1 MKTEKN
7 MLLAFALNL
16 LFAAAEFAGGL
27 WSGSVAIVSDA
38 IHDLGDALSI
48 GIACALERKSRRQPD
63 EYYTYGYARFSVLGG
78 AITTLILIVGS
89 VVVII
94 HAVERI
100 IHPVPVHYDGMLLL
114 AVFGVVVN
122 FAAAWLTREGDSLNQ
137 RAVNLHMLEDVLGWL
152 VILVGALVMRW
163 TDCLLLDPILSIG
176 TALFILLHAI
186 KNAAQVLD
194 LFLLR
199 TPRDLRCVDVKRHL
213 QSLDGVI
220 DVHHLHLWSL
230 DGQHHCATLHAVV
243 EGDAVAI
250 KEQVRQELRKHGI
263 IHVVLEVETPEE
275 RCGYRECRTLT
286 DRVPA
291 HHHHH

>member
-7 MLLAFALNL
+7 MVLAFVLNL
-16 LFAAAEFAGGL
+16 LFAAVEFAGGL

-48 GIACALERKSRRQPD
+48 GVACALERKSHRQPD
-63 EYYTYGYARFSVLGG
+63 EKYTYGYTRFSVLGG

-152 VILVGALVMRW
+152 VILVGALVMHW
-163 TDCLLLDPILSIG
+163 TDCLLLDPVLSIG
-176 TALFILLHAI
+176 TALFILLHAM
-186 KNAAQVLD
+186 KNGVQVLD

-199 TPRDLRCVDVKRHL
+199 TPRNLSCADVTEHL
-213 QSLDGVI
+213 LALEGVVE
-220 DVHHLHLWSL
+220 VHHLHLWSM
-230 DGQHHCATLHAVV
+230 DGQHHCATAHIVTTGDMAAV
-243 EGDAVAI
+243 
-250 KEQVRQELRKHGI
+250 KETVRQALRRHGI
-263 IHVVLEVETPEE
+263 VHATLELETTAE
-275 RCGYRECRTLT
+275 CCQNRECF
-286 DRVPA
+286 VESKA
-291 HHHHH
+291 VGHHHHHH

>member
-7 MLLAFALNL
+7 MVLAFVLNL
-16 LFAAAEFAGGL
+16 LFAAVEFAGGL
-27 WSGSVAIVSDA
+27 WSGSVAVVSDA
-38 IHDLGDALSI
+38 IHDLGDAISI
-48 GIACALERKSRRQPD
+48 GIACALENKSRRQPD
-63 EYYTYGYARFSVLGG
+63 EKYTYGYARFSALGG

-89 VVVII
+89 VVVIV

-100 IHPVPVHYDGMLLL
+100 IHPVPIHYDGMLLL
-114 AVFGVVVN
+114 AVFGVVIN

-176 TALFILLHAI
+176 TALFILLHAL

-199 TPRDLRCVDVKRHL
+199 TPRDLRCADVKGHL
-213 QSLDGVI
+213 LSLDGVL
-220 DVHHLHLWSL
+220 DVHHLHLWSM
-230 DGQHHCATLHAVV
+230 DGQHHCATAHIVTTGDMVAV
-243 EGDAVAI
+243 
-250 KEQVRQELRKHGI
+250 KETVRQALRRHGI
-263 IHVVLEVETPEE
+263 VHATLELETTAE
-275 RCGYRECRTLT
+275 CCQNRECF
-286 DRVPA
+286 VESKA
-291 HHHHH
+291 VGHHHHHH